1 MSIAGE
7 IELYDYQKDLINE
20 VRKVWKANNRI
31 MIQLATA
38 GGKTFTIASMI
49 DKMAQN
55 GMRCVFLVPRI
66 TLIQQAIDEFVAFGI
81 DIRRISKI
89 HCDYKTDYSCKI
101 IVASTASFI
110 RKEFM
115 PFDLLIHDEAHI
127 QSKKIIKR
135 MEEHPHE
142 RHIGLSA
149 TPFSKGLG
157 KYYTALVKGV
167 GMRDLIQME
176 GMGLCP
182 YTIYCPSI
190 PSLDKIKV
198 KSGEFVESELES
210 LMQGAQIAGDIVSN
224 WVEHGENRITM
235 VLPVTVAHAHKIQS
249 DFADV
254 GIASEV
260 IHANTE
266 IEEREAIF
274 KQLENETLKI
284 VISVGCLTEG
294 FSIKKISCLI
304 NARPTKSKAK
314 WIQGAGR
321 GLRFMPGKHAIIF
334 DHGGTALTLGLPE
347 DIQIDELCDGKKSE
361 SKSEAQ
367 KKKEYEALPKACKRC
382 GKLKEPKQVVC
393 PSCGYKS
400 VHKEDV
406 EVARSLGLKVFSG
419 KEKKAATKEDKQKF
433 YSELLGWQL
442 AQKMNGKN
450 VSDGRI
456 SHIYKS
462 KFDVWPK
469 GLDSKIMSP
478 SAELTSFIRAKNI
491 AYAKAM
497 EAKQGV

>member
-1 MSIAGE
+1 MA
-7 IELYDYQKDLINE
+7 IELYDYQKELINN
-20 VRKVWKANNRI
+20 VRKVWKSHNRI

-38 GGKTFTIASMI
+38 GGKTFCIASMI
-49 DKMAQN
+49 DSMAKN

-66 TLIQQAIDEFVAFGI
+66 TLIQQAINEFVEFGI

-127 QSKKIIKR
+127 QSKKVIAR
-135 MEEHPHE
+135 MEAHPNE

-157 KYYTALVKGV
+157 KYYTALVRGV
-167 GMRDLIQME
+167 GMRELIEME
-176 GMGLCP
+176 GMGLCS

-190 PSLDKIKV
+190 PKLSSIKV
-198 KSGEFVESELES
+198 KNGDFVESDLEA
-210 LMQGAQIAGDIVSN
+210 LMQGAKIAGDIVSN
-224 WVEHGENRITM
+224 WCEHGENRTTM

-249 DFADV
+249 DFSDV

-266 IEEREAIF
+266 IEERESIF
-274 KQLENETLKI
+274 KRLEDETLKI

-321 GLRFMPGKHAIIF
+321 VLRYLPGKHAIIF

-347 DIQIDELCDGKKSE
+347 DIQIDELCDGKKAE
-361 SKSEAQ
+361 SVSEAQ
-367 KKKEYEALPKACKRC
+367 KKKEYEALPKACNRC
-382 GKLKEPKQVVC
+382 GVLKEPKEVVC
-393 PSCGYKS
+393 HNCGYKQ
-400 VHKEDV
+400 VHKEDI
-406 EVARSLGLKVFSG
+406 EVARDLGLAVFAG
-419 KEKKAATKEDKQKF
+419 EKKKAEPTKADKQKF
-433 YSELLGWQL
+433 WSELLGWQL
-442 AQKMNGKN
+442 AQQMNGKA
-450 VSDGRI
+450 VSKGRI
-456 SHIYKS
+456 SHIYKE
-462 KFDVWPK
+462 KFGVFPQSLEDR
-469 GLDSKIMSP
+469 IMNP
-478 SAELTSFIRAKNI
+478 SSELTSFIRSKNI
-491 AYAKAM
+491 AYAKAR
-497 EAKQGV
+497 EAQGNSNG